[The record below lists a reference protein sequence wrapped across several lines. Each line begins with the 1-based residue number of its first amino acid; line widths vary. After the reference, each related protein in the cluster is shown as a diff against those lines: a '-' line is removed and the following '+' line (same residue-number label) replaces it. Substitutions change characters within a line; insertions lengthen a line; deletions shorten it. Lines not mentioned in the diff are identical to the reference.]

1 MVHMASDGAT
11 FCATLVDEWIALGLK
26 HAVVAPGSRSTPLA
40 VALAERYEIDVHVFH
55 DERSAAFC
63 ALGIG
68 ASTGVPAVVLSTSG
82 TAAAHFHAAVIE
94 AGLSLVPML
103 VCTADRPP
111 ELHGVGAPQTIDQ
124 QNLYGTAVRRF
135 LDVPPQCADDA
146 PRWRMIARSSWTVA
160 RNAQNPGPVHLNL
173 GFRDPLVGVAGEI
186 PPRDE
191 VVPDENPVVD
201 VDPSIGALLSSARGI
216 VVAGEGIA
224 DLDLVADWLNRLG
237 WPIVADPRSG
247 LRILEDRIDRAPV
260 ISAAD
265 PILRSTMMQERLR
278 PEVVVRIGEPPVSK
292 VVNGW
297 LARAKSSYVAL
308 SRRPVVTDPER
319 VVTHRAIGPIE
330 SILST
335 LGHVDGQASEA
346 WLRDWMAAESV
357 ARHTIDQAMADAPLH
372 EAKVAHLLVD
382 QLGDD
387 TALVVS
393 SSMPIRDVEWFGG
406 RRNDLRVL
414 SNRGANGI
422 DGVVATSIGVGL
434 GSREPVTVLIGDV
447 AFLHDSSSLV
457 NIVDH
462 AVDLHIVLIDNRGG
476 GIFSFLPQATELE
489 SDRFEQLF
497 GTPHSTDF
505 AALCRA
511 HGIEY
516 HEVATEEKLI
526 ENSLRSG
533 VRLSHV
539 RSDRAR
545 NVEVHQGLN
554 DAVVAALEAAFTTAG

>member
-1 MVHMASDGAT
+1 MVQQHSDGAT

-40 VALAERYEIDVHVFH
+40 VALAGRYEIDVHVFH

-68 ASTGVPAVVLSTSG
+68 VATGIPAVVLCTSG
-82 TAAAHFHAAVIE
+82 TAATHFHAAVVE
-94 AGLSLVPML
+94 AGLSLVPMI

-124 QNLYGTAVRRF
+124 QELYGSAVRDF
-135 LDVPPQCADDA
+135 INVEPQSSADA
-146 PRWRMIARSSWTVA
+146 PSWRGIAQSAWSTSLA
-160 RNAQNPGPVHLNL
+160 SHNPGPVHLNL
-173 GFRDPLVGVAGEI
+173 GFREPLVGTAGDL
-186 PPRDE
+186 PPRGE
-191 VVPDENPVVD
+191 VSSRQD
-201 VDPSIGALLSSARGI
+201 VRVHLDSSIGPLLKSARGV

-224 DLDLVADWLNRLG
+224 DFDVASEWLGRLG
-237 WPIVADPRSG
+237 WPIIADPRSG
-247 LRILEDRIDRAPV
+247 LRVLDDRLPHAPI

-265 PILRSTMMQERLR
+265 PILRSNVLQDRLR
-278 PEVVVRIGEPPVSK
+278 PDVILRIGEPPVSK
-292 VVNGW
+292 VVNAW
-297 LARAKSSYVAL
+297 LAQSKATYITV
-308 SRRPVVTDPER
+308 SRRPVVTDPDR
-319 VVTHRAIGPIE
+319 VVTHSVAGPIE
-330 SILST
+330 AT
-335 LGHVDGQASEA
+335 LAAIGEVVGCPDEQWLAS
-346 WLRDWMAAESV
+346 WVAAETI
-357 ARHTIDQAMADAPLH
+357 ARTVIDESMSGAALH

-387 TALVVS
+387 TAFVVS
-393 SSMPIRDVEWFGG
+393 SSMPVRDVEWFGG

-422 DGVVATSIGVGL
+422 DGVIATSIGVAL
-434 GSREPVTVLIGDV
+434 GSREPVSVLIGDV
-447 AFLHDSSSLV
+447 ALVHDSSSLV

-476 GIFSFLPQATELE
+476 GIFSFLPQAEALE
-489 SDRFEQLF
+489 NDQFEKLF

-505 AALCRA
+505 AALCKA

-516 HEVATEEKLI
+516 HEVDSEERLI
-526 ENSLRSG
+526 EVSLRDG

-539 RSDRAR
+539 RTDRAQ
-545 NVEVHQGLN
+545 NVEIHRQLN
-554 DAVVAALEAAFTTAG
+554 DAVVSALEAAFSTGG

>member
-1 MVHMASDGAT
+1 MVQTVSDGAT

-40 VALAERYEIDVHVFH
+40 VALAGRYEIDVHVFH

-68 ASTGVPAVVLSTSG
+68 LSTGVPAVVLCTSG
-82 TAAAHFHAAVIE
+82 TAATHFHAAVVE

-124 QNLYGTAVRRF
+124 QHLYGSAVRRF
-135 LDVPPQCADDA
+135 IDVPPQGADDA
-146 PRWRMIARSSWTVA
+146 PNWRAIARSSWVVA
-160 RNAQNPGPVHLNL
+160 SDELNPGPVHLNL
-173 GFRDPLVGVAGEI
+173 GFRDPLVGVAGDI

-191 VVPDENPVVD
+191 FVHAGDRRAKVD
-201 VDPSIGALLSSARGI
+201 ASIVGLLASTRGI

-224 DLDLVADWLNRLG
+224 DLDEVAEWLNRLG
-237 WPIVADPRSG
+237 WPIIADPRSG
-247 LRILEDRIDRAPV
+247 LRILEDRIADAPV
-260 ISAAD
+260 VSAAD
-265 PILRSTMMQERLR
+265 PILRSTLMQERLR
-278 PEVVVRIGEPPVSK
+278 PEVIVRIGEPPVSK

-297 LARAKSSYVAL
+297 LASSKASYVAL
-308 SRRPVVTDPER
+308 SRRPVVTDPDR
-319 VVTHRAIGPIE
+319 VVTHRANGPIE

-335 LGHVDGQASEA
+335 IGTVEGRPNETWHAEWV
-346 WLRDWMAAESV
+346 AAETI
-357 ARHTIDQAMADAPLH
+357 ARHTIDQAMVDAPLH
-372 EAKVAHLLVD
+372 EAKVAHLLID

-387 TALVVS
+387 TVLVVS
-393 SSMPIRDVEWFGG
+393 SSMPVRDVEWFGG

-434 GSREPVTVLIGDV
+434 GSREPVTILIGDV

-462 AVDLHIVLIDNRGG
+462 AVDLHIVLVDNRGG
-476 GIFSFLPQATELE
+476 GIFSFLPQAMEIE

-505 AALCRA
+505 AALCVA

-516 HEVATEEKLI
+516 HEVATEEELI

-539 RSDRAR
+539 RTDRAQ
-545 NVEVHQGLN
+545 NVEIHRQLN
-554 DAVVAALEAAFTTAG
+554 EAVVTALDSAFATGE

>member
-1 MVHMASDGAT
+1 MVQQHSDGAT

-40 VALAERYEIDVHVFH
+40 VALAGRYEIDVHVFH

-68 ASTGVPAVVLSTSG
+68 IATGIPAVVLCTSG
-82 TAAAHFHAAVIE
+82 TAATHFHAAVVE
-94 AGLSLVPML
+94 AGLSLVPMI

-124 QNLYGTAVRRF
+124 QRLYGSAVRSF
-135 LDVPPQCADDA
+135 VNVEPQNSVDA
-146 PRWRMIARSSWTVA
+146 PSWRGIASSAWSTA
-160 RNAQNPGPVHLNL
+160 LASHNPGPVHLNL
-173 GFRDPLVGVAGEI
+173 GFREPLVGTAGDL
-186 PPRDE
+186 PPRNE
-191 VVPDENPVVD
+191 ESIASD
-201 VDPSIGALLSSARGI
+201 VQVLPDPSIATLLSSTRGV

-224 DLDLVADWLNRLG
+224 DFDVVGEWLGRLG
-237 WPIVADPRSG
+237 WPVIADPRSG
-247 LRILEDRIDRAPV
+247 LRVLEDRLPHAPI

-265 PILRSTMMQERLR
+265 PILRSALMQEGLR
-278 PEVVVRIGEPPVSK
+278 PDVVLRIGEPPVSK
-292 VVNGW
+292 VVNAW
-297 LARAKSSYVAL
+297 LAQSKASYVAI
-308 SRRPVVTDPER
+308 SRRPVVTDPDR
-319 VVTHRAIGPIE
+319 VVSHAAIGPIE
-330 SILST
+330 ESLTAI
-335 LGHVDGQASEA
+335 GHVVGCSDDEWIAS
-346 WLRDWMAAESV
+346 WVAAETI
-357 ARHTIDQAMADAPLH
+357 ARTVIDESMVGATLH

-393 SSMPIRDVEWFGG
+393 SSMPVRDVEWFGG

-422 DGVVATSIGVGL
+422 DGVVATSIGVAL
-434 GSREPVTVLIGDV
+434 GSREPVTILIGDIALV
-447 AFLHDSSSLV
+447 HDSSSLV

-476 GIFSFLPQATELE
+476 GIFSFLPQAEALE
-489 SDRFEQLF
+489 TDQFEKLF

-505 AALCRA
+505 ASLCRA

-516 HEVATEEKLI
+516 HEVESEEQLI
-526 ENSLRSG
+526 EVSLRDG

-539 RSDRAR
+539 RTDRPR
-545 NVEVHQGLN
+545 NVEIHRELN
-554 DAVVAALEAAFTTAG
+554 DAVVSALEAAFATGG